1 MYVVLEIRGHWLE
14 MPIQKKRWPFFSY
27 MMTSLTGNISYFLL
41 SGKWNV
47 MVSCADSFLFEP
59 MEICRSLIMLLTFY
73 TIFLFYILLLLR
85 NFGGTWKIMWTWAM
99 ENNYRSLKCKIV
111 SMLSEFLYF
120 VMYRNEPYK
129 DFKSLRAGFLFYSA
143 VFGIVW
149 ISTVISS
156 PV

>member
-14 MPIQKKRWPFFSY
+14 MPIQKKRWPFFSH

-59 MEICRSLIMLLTFY
+59 MEIWRSLIILLTFY

-99 ENNYRSLKCKIV
+99 ENNYRSLKCEIV
-111 SMLSEFLYF
+111 LVLCNVLEWTF
-120 VMYRNEPYK
+120 E
-129 DFKSLRAGFLFYSA
+129 DFKSLGVGFLFYSA